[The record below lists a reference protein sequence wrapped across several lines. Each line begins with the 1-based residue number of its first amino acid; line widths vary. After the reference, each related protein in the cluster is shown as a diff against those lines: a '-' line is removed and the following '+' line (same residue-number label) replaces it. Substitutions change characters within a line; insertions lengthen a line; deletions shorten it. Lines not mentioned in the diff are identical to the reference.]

1 MYSTIFKNAILNL
14 YKNRIYTVDYA
25 ILKATDY
32 ADKGKLNAEDYEELM
47 NYFIAEQEK
56 AMQEEIQE
64 EYIEEEI
71 IEDTVVEED
80 VIENS
85 TEVAEEPENTE
96 ITEN

>member
-14 YKNRIYTVDYA
+14 YKDRVYTVDYA

-56 AMQEEIQE
+56 AMKEEVQE
-64 EYIEEEI
+64 EYVEEEI
-71 IEDTVVEED
+71 IEDTVIEED
-80 VIENS
+80 VIES
-85 TEVAEEPENTE
+85 SVEVAENTE